1 MSEAIQAAL
10 RPDLRGR
17 TAYGAPQLKVAN
29 QLNTNENPYSPSPA
43 LIADLL
49 RHGPAS
55 DYARYFDAD
64 FSDDNGA
71 DGKLALP
78 IVAAEAYFGLGRLG
92 FLSGGPGA
100 GQAAR
105 QIMVERT
112 AFAPEFLI
120 RAWGRRSIEGAEL
133 WRLLAYPFVHYS
145 LTHAVFVTVFLLA
158 LGNMVARVF
167 RPGAVV
173 ALFFASAIGGAAV
186 YSLVAGVL
194 PMVRFDP
201 LVGGYA
207 PVYGLLGA
215 FTFLLWT
222 RLGQENANRMR
233 AFTLIG
239 MLLLFQLV
247 FGIAFGGAGKNW
259 IAEVSGF
266 VIGFLLS
273 FVLIP
278 GGMGRVRRRIRQR

>member
-1 MSEAIQAAL
+1 MRA
-10 RPDLRGR
+10 GM
-17 TAYGAPQLKVAN
+17 
-29 QLNTNENPYSPSPA
+29 NESPVNSLPA
-43 LIADLL
+43 VLWLL
-49 RHGPAS
+49 AM
-55 DYARYFDAD
+55 
-64 FSDDNGA
+64 
-71 DGKLALP
+71 P
-78 IVAAEAYFGLGRLG
+78 IIAAEAYFGLGRLG
-92 FLSGGPGA
+92 FLAGGVNA

-105 QIMVERT
+105 QITIERT
-112 AFAPEFLI
+112 AFAPEFLV
-120 RAWGRRSIEGAEL
+120 RAFDRSSVAGAEL
-133 WRLLAYPFVHYS
+133 YRLLTYPFVHYS
-145 LTHAVFVTVFLLA
+145 LTHAIFVLVFLLA

-167 RPGAVV
+167 RPWAVV
-173 ALFFASAIGGAAV
+173 ALFLASAIGGAAV
-186 YSLVAGVL
+186 YSLVAGLL
-194 PMVRFDP
+194 PQVRFDP

-222 RLGQENANRMR
+222 RLGEENANQLR
-233 AFTLIG
+233 AFSLIG
-239 MLLLFQLV
+239 MLLLFQLF